1 MLSYKRRICSDTPRW
16 PELVWLNRFPQA
28 AYRPRDVAKQREPA
42 RSNDQLERQFR
53 GGFQAF
59 AQVSGLGCIDLG
71 DRRSRVQISAAR
83 QTAELLHA
91 EASNPRVSARTAV
104 RIPRDWHIQL
114 GVQAQDLPARIY
126 T

>member
-1 MLSYKRRICSDTPRW
+1 MLSYKRRICFDTPRW

-42 RSNDQLERQFR
+42 RTSDQSERQAR
-53 GGFQAF
+53 GGFRVF

-83 QTAELLHA
+83 QT
-91 EASNPRVSARTAV
+91 RTAALAV
-104 RIPRDWHIQL
+104 RSVSVGNGPN
-114 GVQAQDLPARIY
+114 VKA
-126 T
+126 